1 MTHQAARGRPAA
13 YKHFALWL
21 SAVVPIAAPSIA
33 AAQESGGL
41 YTAEQAARG
50 HSIYRAECSTCH
62 GADLRGAGGNPL
74 VGDNFLAAWARLK
87 TTMPPGRSRDISDVQ
102 HADVLAYILQK
113 NGFASGATELGS
125 DPAQM
130 ATALAKHSMVVLE
143 ERPAPPDLWRTVAG
157 RAERRRGQHPGLAV
171 PDARLLRSAL
181 HRARSSQP

>member
-74 VGDNFLAAWARLK
+74 VGDNFLAAWARAAWARAGRTVDDLYYILK
-87 TTMPPGRSRDISDVQ
+87 TTMPPGRSRDISDAQ
-102 HADVLAYILQK
+102 HADVLAYILQR

-130 ATALAKHSMVVLE
+130 ATALAKHSMVVL
-143 ERPAPPDLWRTVAG
+143 WSSW
-157 RAERRRGQHPGLAV
+157 
-171 PDARLLRSAL
+171 RSAP
-181 HRARSSQP
+181 RPPTSSWGKED